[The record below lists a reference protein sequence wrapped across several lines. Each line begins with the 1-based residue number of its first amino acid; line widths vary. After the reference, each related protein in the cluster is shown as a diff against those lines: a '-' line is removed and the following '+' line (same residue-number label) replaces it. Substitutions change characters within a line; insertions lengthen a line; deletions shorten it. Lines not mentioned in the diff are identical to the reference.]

1 MKRISH
7 FHPLSLLVLLA
18 LAGCAAPKIWITI
31 EPRFDYREISTVAV
45 LPFENRSDD
54 PDAGEVAAGKLA
66 ALLADRSAWKVITWR
81 DFGPSPAVDGLFI
94 GGRLDTAAASRLA
107 KSAGADAVL
116 TGAVLQYK
124 SDQTHEVR
132 LANDPFPDETTLQ
145 NGPAFDDE
153 PLDWYQID
161 AVAEF
166 SLAFLDA
173 ASGQAIWTDART
185 GTSSD
190 RGEPPHLSEAEVLD
204 KAADAAARK
213 LLLGLIP
220 HQERARVRRGDLVT
234 CGEYIDHPMDIR
246 SSFTP
251 RDGAFY
257 VVMELNDEFT
267 GKEIV
272 LAVKDIAADSL
283 VAEHRFT
290 WDDTQDTRAF
300 REEIP
305 PIVDKAGYGRY
316 RASYS
321 IDGQAIAHTDFTLN
335 AER

>member
-1 MKRISH
+1 MNRR
-7 FHPLSLLVLLA
+7 LLPVAVTFALGA
-18 LAGCAAPKIWITI
+18 LAGCAAPKVWVTI
-31 EPRFDYREISTVAV
+31 NPRFDYREISTVAV

-54 PDAGEVAAGKLA
+54 PDAGEVAAEKLA

-81 DFGPSPAVDGLFI
+81 DLGPSSAVDALFT
-94 GGRLDTAAASRLA
+94 GGRLDTAAALRLA
-107 KSAGADAVL
+107 KSAGADTVL

-145 NGPAFDDE
+145 GGPAFDDE
-153 PLDWYQID
+153 PVDWYQID
-161 AVAEF
+161 AAAEF
-166 SLAFLDA
+166 SLALLDA
-173 ASGQAIWTDART
+173 AGGQAIWTDART

-190 RGEPPHLSEAEVLD
+190 RGEPPRLSEAEVLD
-204 KAADAAARK
+204 KAADAAVRK

-220 HQERARVRRGDLVT
+220 HQERVRVQRSSLVT

-251 RDGAFY
+251 RNGALY
-257 VVMELNDEFT
+257 VVVELDDEFT

-272 LAVKDIAADSL
+272 LDLKDIATNSL

-321 IDGQAIAHTDFTLN
+321 IDGQAIAHTDFTLS
-335 AER
+335 E